1 VTIVRAERPGDR
13 AAIRDVVTAAFGRP
27 AEADLVDALRASAA
41 WLPGLGLVAEE
52 DGVVVGHV
60 LLTRASIRTVAG
72 DVGLLALAPLAV
84 APARQRRGI
93 GDALVRAGLEIAR
106 ARGERA
112 VVLIGHPSYYPRF
125 GFEPAASR
133 GLTSVFA
140 QGEHAASFFVLELRA
155 GALTGVEGAVLYALP
170 FDAFA

>member
-1 VTIVRAERPGDR
+1 MTLVRQEKRGDR
-13 AAIRDVVTAAFGRP
+13 AAIRRVVTAAFGRR
-27 AEADLVDALRASAA
+27 AEADLVDALSASTA
-41 WLPGLGLVAEE
+41 WVPELSLVAQE
-52 DGVVVGHV
+52 DRAVVGYV
-60 LLTRASIRTVAG
+60 ALTRASIRTVAG

-84 APARQRRGI
+84 APDFQRRGI
-93 GDALVRAGLEIAR
+93 GAALVHAALEIA
-106 ARGERA
+106 ASRGERA

-125 GFEPAASR
+125 GFEPAAAR

-140 QGEHAASFFVLELRA
+140 QGDHAASFFVRELRS